1 MQREQHLQ
9 KHRGGKQHRKF
20 KSCKKF
26 TMTDVYGQ
34 LGDGRRVGAVRE
46 PSRQILMKGL
56 SFFSVKMTMRH
67 SVAFRGGMPFRPA
80 LWKGV
85 RDVKLEACFSRTH
98 WR

>member
-1 MQREQHLQ
+1 MEGRVLSGHSPWAEFGALSLEMKEDHRRRDSPCRG

-46 PSRQILMKGL
+46 PSR
-56 SFFSVKMTMRH
+56 
-67 SVAFRGGMPFRPA
+67 
-80 LWKGV
+80 
-85 RDVKLEACFSRTH
+85 
-98 WR
+98 